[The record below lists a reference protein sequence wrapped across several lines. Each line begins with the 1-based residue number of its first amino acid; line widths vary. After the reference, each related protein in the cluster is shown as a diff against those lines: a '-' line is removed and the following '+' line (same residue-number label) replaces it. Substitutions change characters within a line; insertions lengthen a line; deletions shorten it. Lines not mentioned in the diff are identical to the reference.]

1 MGRTL
6 LKALIRRKSDELQET
21 ASQKPG
27 QGDAIQH
34 FEDNPDRHGVGVVNS
49 KDRNSTR
56 PSAHTLDVDQ
66 VFPTQKF
73 INAIIRDIKTSKPR
87 ESRDNKFRIYELK
100 RLFAKTILAHLKS
113 DTIKEIIKFKHC
125 LNTINPLRF
134 LDGAILVF
142 NKQVIFRLN
151 FEAQAMYS
159 IIINRKGDA
168 LKFCILPKR
177 LIDDSEQRRPMQKF
191 LDPRK
196 IRKFV
201 SRFLKN
207 LHTALDFNVEK
218 DTLLN
223 IFGIHPHG
231 KGTFIDGRMI
241 RNKNEIYFEVAVI
254 SKFRFPLIMDLNG
267 NFIDITAMECESD
280 TMGLIE
286 KAIHQ
291 NNLNPKVNLF
301 YSNIDCLL

>member
-113 DTIKEIIKFKHC
+113 DTIKEIIKFKSM
-125 LNTINPLRF
+125 L
-134 LDGAILVF
+134 
-142 NKQVIFRLN
+142 
-151 FEAQAMYS
+151 
-159 IIINRKGDA
+159 II
-168 LKFCILPKR
+168 
-177 LIDDSEQRRPMQKF
+177 
-191 LDPRK
+191 
-196 IRKFV
+196 
-201 SRFLKN
+201 
-207 LHTALDFNVEK
+207 
-218 DTLLN
+218 
-223 IFGIHPHG
+223 
-231 KGTFIDGRMI
+231 
-241 RNKNEIYFEVAVI
+241 
-254 SKFRFPLIMDLNG
+254 
-267 NFIDITAMECESD
+267 
-280 TMGLIE
+280 
-286 KAIHQ
+286 
-291 NNLNPKVNLF
+291 
-301 YSNIDCLL
+301 